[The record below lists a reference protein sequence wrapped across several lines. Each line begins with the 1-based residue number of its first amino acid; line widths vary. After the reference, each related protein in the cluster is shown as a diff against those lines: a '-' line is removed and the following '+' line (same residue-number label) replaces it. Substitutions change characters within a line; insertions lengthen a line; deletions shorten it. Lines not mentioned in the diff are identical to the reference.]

1 MMTSPKTLHGIELL
15 DCAQAN
21 AKLGL
26 STATQQCGY
35 GDNTIAFQQ
44 ELQKAGSEIGIQIS
58 SLNELMFETKGI
70 ERARDFSP
78 DSSDQI

>member
-1 MMTSPKTLHGIELL
+1 MMTSPKALHGIELL

-26 STATQQCGY
+26 PTATQQCGY
-35 GDNTIAFQQ
+35 GDNILAFQQ

-70 ERARDFSP
+70 ERERDFSP